1 MIDGKEGDIYN
12 TNLNAG
18 SGTIDNQ
25 GTIDADSGGGS
36 GFSITSGSG
45 GSWTN
50 DGTLKAT
57 AGGHLNL
64 DGTWTNNPGH
74 MISVTGSTVA
84 FNDTWSN
91 RGTLASQ
98 GASAVFLNS
107 SYTLATLG
115 SYSRDS
121 GGKDTFVLGGSLNL
135 SGKTLDSSAGPGKW
149 VLNNTTISGGTIATT
164 IDTNDRNTVYYTRDD
179 EAQDVTLTGTI
190 KFDSK

>member
-1 MIDGKEGDIYN
+1 MRLTIAAGIMIDGKEGDIYN

-50 DGTLKAT
+50 DGTLEAT

-84 FNDTWSN
+84 FNDTGRTAERS
-91 RGTLASQ
+91 RP
-98 GASAVFLNS
+98 S
-107 SYTLATLG
+107 SRLLSFSTRAHTLATF
-115 SYSRDS
+115 S
-121 GGKDTFVLGGSLNL
+121 VH
-135 SGKTLDSSAGPGKW
+135 TL
-149 VLNNTTISGGTIATT
+149 ATPAAKS
-164 IDTNDRNTVYYTRDD
+164 IRFL
-179 EAQDVTLTGTI
+179 AAA
-190 KFDSK
+190 